1 MKFFK
6 LTALF
11 ALNGFF
17 CHALAVEMPKSKQ
30 QNIPKEL
37 SVFVRH
43 DDLWA
48 YVYHDLDGDGDT
60 DALLITKPE
69 KIKSPTTKNN
79 LVLSILEKNKNGRL
93 IKTAENNKIFS
104 YLDTPKHLFSSE
116 DFFKFQKNQCSIYQE
131 MHAGT
136 SHNSTYTFRKF
147 KNGQW
152 YLTEMEN
159 TKTVN
164 NPNTGMVD
172 VVTDLKKYPKNL
184 KKIHFDQFNP
194 DSLVSELHSK

>member
-1 MKFFK
+1 MV
-6 LTALF
+6 
-11 ALNGFF
+11 FF
-17 CHALAVEMPKSKQ
+17 CHALAAEIPTSKQ

-116 DFFKFQKNQCSIYQE
+116 DFFKFQKNQFSIYQE

-159 TKTVN
+159 TQTVN
-164 NPNTGMVD
+164 NPNTGM
-172 VVTDLKKYPKNL
+172 VTDLKKYPKNL